1 MEIGNQNIESKTG
14 KENQVFT
21 DEVKILI
28 PVEDEVERLHEEL
41 ASERDQRWR
50 VAAEFDNYRRRT
62 KRENEKATNE
72 GKRELLTRM
81 LSIADDLDLAL
92 AYLDEASDHVTEGL
106 KLVHR
111 RFNEMLRANEVILF
125 KSVGETFN
133 PELHEAFDVIN
144 GTKLKTGTVHSEIRP
159 GYFWNDKLLRA
170 ALVVVAQ

>member
-1 MEIGNQNIESKTG
+1 MTQNTQTEM
-14 KENQVFT
+14 T
-21 DEVKILI
+21 DES
-28 PVEDEVERLHEEL
+28 PVYVDEVDLFHPIEDETIYLREEL
-41 ASERDQRWR
+41 EAERDKHLRL
-50 VAAEFDNYRRRT
+50 AAEYENYRRRT
-62 KRENEKATNE
+62 KREIAQAADE

-111 RFNEMLRANEVILF
+111 RFNEMLRANEVIPF